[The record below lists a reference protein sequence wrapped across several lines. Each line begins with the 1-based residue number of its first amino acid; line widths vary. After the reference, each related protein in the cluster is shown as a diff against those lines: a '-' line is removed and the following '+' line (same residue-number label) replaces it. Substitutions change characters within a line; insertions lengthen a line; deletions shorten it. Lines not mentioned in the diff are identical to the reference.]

1 MEQVNILQRTGVT
14 PTIEMFTL
22 ILDMLITENR
32 HKDSNDLWIRM
43 HWEEC
48 QLNTDSFTTIMKL
61 CSKTGS
67 LRYHFLFLFR
77 IDWLVSPLY
86 SDNFP
91 LDLSH
96 APFLSC
102 STRTHTG
109 SPERAFFYLDEMRA
123 LHIKPDERTFA
134 HVFRACAEVT

>member
-1 MEQVNILQRTGVT
+1 MIACPVRFTTSDLGPDAALEQVNILQRTGVT

-67 LRYHFLFLFR
+67 LRYHFF
-77 IDWLVSPLY
+77 I
-86 SDNFP
+86 
-91 LDLSH
+91 
-96 APFLSC
+96 
-102 STRTHTG
+102 
-109 SPERAFFYLDEMRA
+109 FYFVLTA
-123 LHIKPDERTFA
+123 
-134 HVFRACAEVT
+134 